1 MTTRRICI
9 KKDNL
14 RKLGYQDLEDW
25 LKSPNHLYLGRH
37 NAWVKGAAASKW
49 KNPFSISKYG
59 LAECLQLYKKHLI
72 DSGLINEIEE
82 LRGSVLGCWCNENDQ
97 CHTQI
102 LIDLL
107 NELSE

>member
-1 MTTRRICI
+1 
-9 KKDNL
+9 
-14 RKLGYQDLEDW
+14 
-25 LKSPNHLYLGRH
+25 
-37 NAWVKGAAASKW
+37 
-49 KNPFSISKYG
+49 
-59 LAECLQLYKKHLI
+59 LI

-82 LRGSVLGCWCNENDQ
+82 LRGKVLGCWCNENDQ